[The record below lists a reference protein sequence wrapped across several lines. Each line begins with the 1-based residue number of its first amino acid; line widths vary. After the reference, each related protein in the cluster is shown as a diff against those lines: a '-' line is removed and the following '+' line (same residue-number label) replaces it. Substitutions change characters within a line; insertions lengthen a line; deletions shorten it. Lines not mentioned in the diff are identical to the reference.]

1 MSQAIQTVTTIPR
14 RRRRAVAP
22 VVMPIEFGWSK
33 QKWVASFFPGPTD
46 IGMVVLLHHDAAE
59 LKRVVAGLVAFQES
73 ARQALRLRRARRVGR
88 GTWWGNC
95 R

>member
-1 MSQAIQTVTTIPR
+1 MSQAIQTVTTIPG

-33 QKWVASFFPGPTD
+33 QKWVASFVPGPPD

-59 LKRVVAGLVAFQES
+59 LKRVVAGLLAFREKAAAQLV
-73 ARQALRLRRARRVGR
+73 R
-88 GTWWGNC
+88 
-95 R
+95 